1 VQTAA
6 SYLVALL
13 TTLSGLLV
21 MLIAALIFSTS
32 NAAEP
37 STAAIVAPPILPNQT
52 LRKGRTML
60 PAQSTS
66 PKCKSCNLEMVE
78 IIRVEPVGREPGMSV
93 YECPQ
98 CETTETVFL
107 SRDQGQKP
115 LR

>member
-6 SYLVALL
+6 SYLLALL

-52 LRKGRTML
+52 LRKGRTMF
-60 PAQSTS
+60 PEQSTF
-66 PKCKSCNLEMVE
+66 PKCKSCNLEM
-78 IIRVEPVGREPGMSV
+78 ICVEPVAHQPGMTV